1 MSRLALVMHGG
12 GMRGA
17 YGAGLIMALEQMLGR
32 GAIPLVLG
40 TSAGAVNAAVV
51 AAGQTNILCEVWTDV
66 LHREQYIRPYRFKWI
81 TDNTYLMRIFA
92 QYGLANERF
101 THAAIRLF
109 VTATHFITGENR
121 FFSNHDNVLEALH
134 ASISM
139 PVLCETPIYIDGQP
153 YLDGGISSSTG
164 THIAKAFQEGADKVI
179 ALDLSIFLQWI
190 NRTGLRWYARGK
202 APGLQRAIARMI
214 AAPYPETLPS
224 DPRVYLIRPRHLVV
238 SRLTHSPW
246 SLAQAFDMGLKETM
260 GNEQLKKFL
269 GL

>member
-1 MSRLALVMHGG
+1 MHGG

-139 PVLCETPIYIDGQP
+139 PVLCETPIMVDGEP

-164 THIAKAFQEGADKVI
+164 SHIEKAFAEGATKVI
-179 ALDLSIFLQWI
+179 ALDLSIALQWT
-190 NRTGLRWYARGK
+190 NRAGLRWYARTK
-202 APGLQRAIARMI
+202 APGLKAALARMM
-214 AAPYPETLPS
+214 AAPYPEPLPP
-224 DPRVYLIRPRHLVV
+224 DPRVYLIRPHHLVV
-238 SRLTHSPW
+238 SRLTRAPEN
-246 SLAQAFDMGLKETM
+246 LARAFDMGLRETM
-260 GNEQLKKFL
+260 EDGQLKNFL
-269 GL
+269 GV